1 MKKIKVILVDDH
13 AVVRA
18 GYKILLKDIDD
29 IEVAAE
35 AENGNE
41 AIELIKNNKYDVI
54 VTDMSLPDIGGI
66 ELIKQIKTI
75 NSDFKILVF
84 SMHEEIVYVEQ
95 ALHSGAMGYMTKSA
109 DPQLLS
115 KAIRQISR
123 GKKYIDDELQQRMAY
138 EGSRDKDSILS
149 RLSTREFEIFCLLAE
164 GLNTNEIS
172 KKLNI
177 SYKTSANYS
186 TNIKSKLGASTV
198 ADVARIAIRYNIIK
212 A

>member
-66 ELIKQIKTI
+66 DLIRKIKTI

-109 DPQLLS
+109 DPPL
-115 KAIRQISR
+115 IS
-123 GKKYIDDELQQRMAY
+123 
-138 EGSRDKDSILS
+138 
-149 RLSTREFEIFCLLAE
+149 
-164 GLNTNEIS
+164 
-172 KKLNI
+172 
-177 SYKTSANYS
+177 
-186 TNIKSKLGASTV
+186 
-198 ADVARIAIRYNIIK
+198 
-212 A
+212 